1 MIDGWRTVA
10 SPFSPRFTIV
20 LLNEMNQWIKG
31 EAATCWKVLLVC
43 ESVGVAVSNGNAP
56 NGADHLAKQLKY
68 MGEGEVGD
76 VDVVGAGVEVV
87 EEGAQGDGQV
97 CMS

>member
-1 MIDGWRTVA
+1 M
-10 SPFSPRFTIV
+10 
-20 LLNEMNQWIKG
+20 
-31 EAATCWKVLLVC
+31 
-43 ESVGVAVSNGNAP
+43 AVSNGNAP
-56 NGADHLAKQLKY
+56 NGANHLPKQLKY